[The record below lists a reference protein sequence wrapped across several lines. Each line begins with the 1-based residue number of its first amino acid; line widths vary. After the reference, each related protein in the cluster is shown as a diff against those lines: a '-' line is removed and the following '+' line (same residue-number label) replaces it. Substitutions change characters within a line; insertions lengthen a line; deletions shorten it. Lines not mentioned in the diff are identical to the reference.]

1 MLGKIEGK
9 RRSGQQRMRRSDNI
23 TDSMD
28 MSLSKLQEMVKDRE
42 AWRAAAHRVE
52 KSQTR
57 LSDSTAT
64 TSRLSLWA
72 TISPDPQQ
80 PRAKCQTTRD
90 SPYTPEPA
98 EIIQIS
104 QSKCAYHALPFPF
117 SGTTIIKALAHIFPL
132 LPLPLDWPW
141 CFPMGSPHRGILCLC
156 FRGLWVRDT
165 SSFMTVISVSA
176 CLIILDYN
184 KSQVPTQHQAWSS
197 PLGFHLALG
206 LCCRLLGAQPG
217 LTLTEVGCVTK
228 IQEQEVSISF
238 WNFLAVGSWGNH
250 RNLCCSIF
258 VRMNEKVPALSLS
271 EAFSDE

>member
-1 MLGKIEGK
+1 
-9 RRSGQQRMRRSDNI
+9 
-23 TDSMD
+23 
-28 MSLSKLQEMVKDRE
+28 
-42 AWRAAAHRVE
+42 
-52 KSQTR
+52 
-57 LSDSTAT
+57 
-64 TSRLSLWA
+64 
-72 TISPDPQQ
+72 
-80 PRAKCQTTRD
+80 
-90 SPYTPEPA
+90 
-98 EIIQIS
+98 
-104 QSKCAYHALPFPF
+104 
-117 SGTTIIKALAHIFPL
+117 
-132 LPLPLDWPW
+132 
-141 CFPMGSPHRGILCLC
+141 
-156 FRGLWVRDT
+156 
-165 SSFMTVISVSA
+165 MTVISVSA